1 MVDANF
7 ATLITIGYSRWT
19 GCRSGIGLDLGRSPC
34 SYISYGRR
42 RRRWGQNGPGMIENN
57 VVLLI
62 DPTPLTVIARMGV
75 SKIIL
80 NGVAEVIPCAFA

>member
-1 MVDANF
+1 
-7 ATLITIGYSRWT
+7 
-19 GCRSGIGLDLGRSPC
+19 
-34 SYISYGRR
+34 
-42 RRRWGQNGPGMIENN
+42 MIENN